1 MMALFDVGV
10 DVGVGDGQEVRA
22 AANEPVSQQDAYL
35 SETLVATV
43 LSHQV
48 TMRSTS
54 PSTQPSVSAASFS
67 LPIADTAEPPSIS
80 ATQALTHN
88 AAEQAHSCQRSMRT
102 IELAHVGYRHHC
114 QTIDSA
120 SAVNPMGFLLW
131 TVAAHHTTTFV
142 A

>member
-1 MMALFDVGV
+1 LIVGV

-67 LPIADTAEPPSIS
+67 LPIADTAEPREYLCHPGID
-80 ATQALTHN
+80 A
-88 AAEQAHSCQRSMRT
+88 QRR
-102 IELAHVGYRHHC
+102 G
-114 QTIDSA
+114 A
-120 SAVNPMGFLLW
+120 STFMPAIN
-131 TVAAHHTTTFV
+131 AHH
-142 A
+142 